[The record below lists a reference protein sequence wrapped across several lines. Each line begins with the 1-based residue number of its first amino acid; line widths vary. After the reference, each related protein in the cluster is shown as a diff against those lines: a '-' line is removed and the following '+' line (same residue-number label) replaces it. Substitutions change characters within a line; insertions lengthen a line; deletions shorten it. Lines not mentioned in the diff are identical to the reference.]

1 MKAKGFGS
9 TSLMFLSCLL
19 FPLVAHGQSS
29 APRSPDGSWKIST
42 PEAQGVDSRKL
53 LEMFQ
58 DIKAKGGS
66 GLHSVLIVKNGYL
79 IAESYL
85 APYHKETLHNV
96 KSATKSILSALV
108 GIALE
113 KKYLKSL
120 DQKVADF
127 YPEYVNDPRK
137 KDITLRHLL
146 TMTAGLAWSYDQET
160 TSPVSPTDLESWKV
174 VPMRDAPGEKFEYNT
189 MLAHMMSAI
198 LTKASGESTKELA
211 DSVLFGPLGISDEKW
226 SQDNKGIYIGGSELF
241 LRPRDMAKFGLLYL
255 NKGVW
260 NGRQIVPGAWV
271 EESTSPKLSIGPDRY
286 YPTVMRYGYWWWIP
300 DQSYQARGYN
310 GQYIIVRPD
319 LNIVVVVTGENQ
331 GAIFQYLDPYIF
343 RAALSKV
350 PLPPNPKAVHA
361 LNRLLGQ
368 LETPEAQ
375 AVGPMPQAAAKVS
388 GKKFALEANKMGMQS
403 FVLSF
408 KDGRECAMKVT
419 TGELTLDFP
428 IGLDGN
434 FRIANAGVSFGNNSE
449 QSQIASKGSWVDDK
463 TFVFKFH
470 ILGDVVTEV
479 FSLKFTDDDVSLALD
494 VGNGISSTRIAGKM
508 EK

>member
-1 MKAKGFGS
+1 MKAKGLGS
-9 TSLMFLSCLL
+9 ASLMFLSCLL
-19 FPLVAHGQSS
+19 FPFIAHGQSP
-29 APRSPDGSWKIST
+29 APRSPDWKIST

-58 DIKAKGGS
+58 DIQAKGGG
-66 GLHSVLIVKNGYL
+66 GLHSLLIVRNGYL
-79 IAESYL
+79 IAEGYL

-120 DQKVADF
+120 DQKVSDF
-127 YPEYVNDPRK
+127 YPEYVSDPRK
-137 KDITLRHLL
+137 KEITLRHLL

-198 LTKASGESTKELA
+198 LTKASGKSTKEFA
-211 DSVLFGPLGISDEKW
+211 DTFLFRPLGISDEKW

-241 LRPRDMAKFGLLYL
+241 LRPRDMAKFGLLTL

-260 NGRQIVPGAWV
+260 NGRQIVPRAWV

-286 YPTVMRYGYWWWIP
+286 YPTVIRYGYWWWIP
-300 DQSYQARGYN
+300 DRSYQARGYN
-310 GQYIIVRPD
+310 GQYIIIRPD
-319 LNIVVVVTGENQ
+319 LNMVVVVTGENQ
-331 GAIFQYLDPYIF
+331 NAIFQYLDSAIF
-343 RAALSKV
+343 QAAASKGS
-350 PLPPNPKAVHA
+350 LPPNPKAVHA
-361 LNRLLGQ
+361 LNRLLGR
-368 LETPEAQ
+368 LENPEAQ
-375 AVGPMPQAAAKVS
+375 AVGPMPEIAARVS
-388 GKKFALEANKMGMQS
+388 GKKFVLEANKMGMQS

-419 TGELTLDFP
+419 IGKLTLDFP

-434 FRIANAGVSFGNNSE
+434 FRIANAGVSFGNNFE
-449 QSQIASKGSWVDDK
+449 QSEIASKGSWVDDK
-463 TFVFKFH
+463 TFAFRFH

-479 FSLKFTDDDVSLALD
+479 FSFKFTDDDVSLGLD